1 MSLLQMYRFKLDEQR
16 SDKRVVIL
24 QSECYAAVYIDFIYF
39 NPALSFVLVHNCG
52 FTVRKKGK
60 GSPYSIAELGFRCLA
75 VSLQVR

>member
-1 MSLLQMYRFKLDEQR
+1 MYRFKLDEQR

-24 QSECYAAVYIDFIYF
+24 LSECYAAVYIDFYIYF